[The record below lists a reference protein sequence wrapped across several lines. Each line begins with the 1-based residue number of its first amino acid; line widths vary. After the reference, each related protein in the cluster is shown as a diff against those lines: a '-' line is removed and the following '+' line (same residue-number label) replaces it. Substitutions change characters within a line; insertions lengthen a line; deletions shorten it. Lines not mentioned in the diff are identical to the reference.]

1 MSESWLPLVD
11 YSNKYR
17 ISISTLRRRIKL
29 DSIPFKLSGGKYY
42 IIDESPDEHEH
53 QSFHQAQQQ
62 FQQQAIQTSQQSV
75 RMSKAPPKNYDSPK
89 KNFSG
94 ESSGQQ
100 VSRDDQVTTT
110 HSEPVFS
117 AANRLLDELKKAYT
131 LILQE
136 KDEHIRNLRE
146 EISDLKTLVRVL
158 EGENARLS
166 SRLGEPLSD

>member
-29 DSIPFKLSGGKYY
+29 DSIPFKLAGGKYY
-42 IIDESPDEHEH
+42 IIDESPDELEH
-53 QSFHQAQQQ
+53 QNASQAQER
-62 FQQQAIQTSQQSV
+62 FQQQAIQTSHQ
-75 RMSKAPPKNYDSPK
+75 RMSKAPPKNFDSPK

-94 ESSGQQ
+94 ESQ
-100 VSRDDQVTTT
+100 SRDDQVTTT

-166 SRLGEPLSD
+166 SRLGEPLSDR

>member
-1 MSESWLPLVD
+1 MSEDWLPLVD

-29 DSIPFKLSGGKYY
+29 DSIPFRLDGGKYY
-42 IIDESPDEHEH
+42 IIDESPDELEH
-53 QSFHQAQQQ
+53 QTTQQE
-62 FQQQAIQTSQQSV
+62 TTKK
-75 RMSKAPPKNYDSPK
+75 KAPPKDFGSLK
-89 KNFSG
+89 KNFSDESFD
-94 ESSGQQ
+94 ESSR
-100 VSRDDQVTTT
+100 RDDQMTTT
-110 HSEPVFS
+110 TSEPVFS

-136 KDEHIRNLRE
+136 KDEQIRNLRE

-166 SRLGEPLSD
+166 RGGPLSD